1 MATRFVRSRSF
12 KDDPQLRSF
21 HLSDVTATGKT
32 LGVGSYG
39 SVVEVCEAYLYSIT
53 VLNKFYQV

>member
-53 VLNKFYQV
+53 LATQ

>member
-1 MATRFVRSRSF
+1 MASRFVKSKSF

-21 HLSDVTATGKT
+21 HLSNVTATGKT

-39 SVVEVCEAYLYSIT
+39 SVVEVCEIIGNSIT
-53 VLNKFYQV
+53 